1 MELEP
6 RVTALEKDM
15 AVVKSEQVNLRSNCA
30 TKEDLLNTKLELI
43 EEMHKVHAHIETSIW
58 RMFGFNVG
66 MNTLVVTAVYFMI
79 SSAH

>member
-30 TKEDLLNTKLELI
+30 TKEDLLGAKLELKQEI
-43 EEMHKVHAHIETSIW
+43 HTSTW
-58 RMFGFNVG
+58 RIIGFNIG
-66 MNTLVVTAVYFMI
+66 FNTLTVTAAYFI
-79 SSAH
+79 TNAVH